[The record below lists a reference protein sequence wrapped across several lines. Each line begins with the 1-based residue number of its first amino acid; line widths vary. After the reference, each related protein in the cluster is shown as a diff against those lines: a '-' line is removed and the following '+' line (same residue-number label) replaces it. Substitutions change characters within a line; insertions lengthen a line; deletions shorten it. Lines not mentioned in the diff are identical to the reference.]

1 MRRENVLMKNYINEK
16 LGSKSIIKRFI
27 TLYIIS
33 LILFLISWTISYLIF
48 PEGIIRGIGILPRMA
63 GEAAAETLVKE
74 FLTIFGLN
82 SVGWII
88 ILIGNYILKVKNFS
102 FGYLIPI
109 AWMVMYGIVLGT
121 NSFSISIG
129 GKTAPSLSVFGRSGI
144 YEMMAGSL
152 FAVSTDFISS
162 NYSKDLKTKSVPI
175 PKNKRPKLRKK
186 HIVGILV
193 SFMILIMSALREAY
207 MIMNH

>member
-1 MRRENVLMKNYINEK
+1 MKNYINEK
-16 LGSKSIIKRFI
+16 LGNQKIIIRFA

-33 LILFLISWTISYLIF
+33 LILFVLSWTFSYLIL
-48 PEGIIRGIGILPRMA
+48 PEGIIRGIGILPGMA
-63 GEAAAETLVKE
+63 GEGAAETLIKE

-82 SVGWII
+82 SVGWVI

-129 GKTAPSLSVFGRSGI
+129 AKMAPNLSVLGRSGI
-144 YEMMAGSL
+144 YEMMAGCL
-152 FAVSTDFISS
+152 FAVSTDFITA
-162 NYSKDLKTKSVPI
+162 NYSKDFKTSSIPI
-175 PKNKRPKLRKK
+175 PKNEREKIKK
-186 HIVGILV
+186 ENVISIIISFIIL
-193 SFMILIMSALREAY
+193 STAALREAY
-207 MIMNH
+207 MIVNL

>member
-1 MRRENVLMKNYINEK
+1 MIKKYINEK
-16 LGSKSIIKRFI
+16 LGDDNILIRFI
-27 TLYIIS
+27 ALYVLS
-33 LILFLISWTISYLIF
+33 LILFFVSWTLSYLIL
-48 PEGIIRGIGILPRMA
+48 PEGIIRGIGILPNLA
-63 GEAAAETLVKE
+63 GEEASESLFKE
-74 FLTIFGLN
+74 FITIIGLN
-82 SVGWII
+82 AVGWTI

-102 FGYLIPI
+102 FGYLIPL
-109 AWMVMYGIVLGT
+109 AWMIMYGIVLGT